1 MKKFMSFVALAG
13 IVLAAGPWV
22 FSDFWLS
29 LALTCMMYSVLAVSW
44 AMFSGTTRYLS
55 LATSALFGL
64 GTYTTAMAMGHLP
77 WPLLIACGG
86 LVSALF
92 ALLVGAAVLHL
103 RGTYFAVLTFGLGEL
118 VRHSVTYTEKSVFGT
133 VGRVLTDVPSSELLY
148 WTMLVL
154 ALLAVVAYR
163 LVSVSRLG
171 MAMRAIGADEQ
182 RAATFGVH
190 TRAVKLIGF
199 ALSAWFAG
207 AVGAAMAVRW
217 TYVDPHSA
225 FSPLIGFQTV
235 LIAMIGGATTL
246 RGPVIA
252 AIALSLLS
260 DALRL
265 NFPHAYLILLGLLL
279 ILCVLYIPGGIASI
293 RWSHI
298 LGRSLRTKGDVRLVA
313 KKETA

>member
-1 MKKFMSFVALAG
+1 MSLLAVAG
-13 IVLAAGPWV
+13 VVLAAGPWV

-29 LALTCMMYSVLAVSW
+29 LAMTCMMYSALAVSW

-64 GTYTTAMAMGHLP
+64 GTYTTAMAMQHLP
-77 WPLLIACGG
+77 WPLLIAGGG

-92 ALLVGAAVLHL
+92 ALLVGSAVMHL

-118 VRHSVTYTEKSVFGT
+118 VRHSITYTEKSVFGT
-133 VGRVLTDVPSSELLY
+133 VGRVLTEVPSNETLY

-154 ALLAVVAYR
+154 ALLAIVTYK

-171 MAMRAIGADEQ
+171 MAMRGIGADEQ
-182 RAATFGVH
+182 RAATFGVN
-190 TRAVKLIGF
+190 TRATKLIGF

-217 TYVDPHSA
+217 TYIDPHSA

-235 LIAMIGGATTL
+235 LIAMIGGATTW

-252 AIALSLLS
+252 AIGLSLLS

-265 NFPHAYLILLGLLL
+265 NFPHAYLIILGVLL
-279 ILCVLYIPGGIASI
+279 IVCVLFIPGGIASI
-293 RWSHI
+293 QWKK
-298 LGRSLRTKGDVRLVA
+298 LFGRQGGGLVA
-313 KKETA
+313 GQKEAA

>member
-1 MKKFMSFVALAG
+1 MKKFMGLVVAAG
-13 IVLAAGPWV
+13 LVLAAGPWV

-29 LALTCMMYSVLAVSW
+29 LAMTCMMYTALAVSW

-64 GTYTTAMAMGHLP
+64 GTYTTAMAMQHLP
-77 WPLLIACGG
+77 WPLLVVAGG

-133 VGRVLTDVPSSELLY
+133 VGRVLMEVPSNEVLY

-154 ALLAVVAYR
+154 ALLAVVTYK
-163 LVSVSRLG
+163 LVAASRLG
-171 MAMRAIGADEQ
+171 MAMRGIGADEQ
-182 RAATFGVH
+182 RAATFGVN
-190 TRAVKLIGF
+190 TRATKLAGF

-217 TYVDPHSA
+217 TYIDPHSA

-235 LIAMIGGATTL
+235 LIAMIGGATTW

-252 AIALSLLS
+252 AIGLSLLS

-265 NFPHAYLILLGLLL
+265 NFPHAYLIILGVLL
-279 ILCVLYIPGGIASI
+279 IVCVLFIPGGIASI
-293 RWSHI
+293 RWRRGAAKHEAA
-298 LGRSLRTKGDVRLVA
+298 VA
-313 KKETA
+313 AGSKEAT

>member
-1 MKKFMSFVALAG
+1 MSLVAAAG
-13 IVLAAGPWV
+13 ILLAAGPWV
-22 FSDFWLS
+22 LSDFWLS
-29 LALTCMMYSVLAVSW
+29 LAMTCMMYSALAVSW

-64 GTYTTAMAMGHLP
+64 GTYTTAMAMQHLP
-77 WPLLIACGG
+77 WPLLIIGGG

-92 ALLVGAAVLHL
+92 ALLVGAAVMHL

-118 VRHSVTYTEKSVFGT
+118 VRHSITYTEKSVFGT
-133 VGRVLTDVPSSELLY
+133 VGRVLTEVPSNETLY

-154 ALLAVVAYR
+154 ALLSIVTYK
-163 LVSVSRLG
+163 LVSASRLG
-171 MAMRAIGADEQ
+171 MAMRGIGADEQ
-182 RAATFGVH
+182 RAATFGVN
-190 TRAVKLIGF
+190 TRATKLAGF

-217 TYVDPHSA
+217 TYIDPHSA

-235 LIAMIGGATTL
+235 LIAMIGGATTW

-252 AIALSLLS
+252 AIGLSLLS

-265 NFPHAYLILLGLLL
+265 NFPHAYLIILGVLL
-279 ILCVLYIPGGIASI
+279 IVCVLFIPGGLASI
-293 RWSHI
+293 RWKKIFNRNH
-298 LGRSLRTKGDVRLVA
+298 GGLVA
-313 KKETA
+313 GHKEAA

>member
-1 MKKFMSFVALAG
+1 MKKFMGYVAAAG

-22 FSDFWLS
+22 FSEFWLS
-29 LALTCMMYSVLAVSW
+29 LAMTCLMYSALAVSW

-64 GTYTTAMAMGHLP
+64 GTYTTAMAMQHLP
-77 WPLLIACGG
+77 WPLLVLAGG

-133 VGRVLTDVPSSELLY
+133 VGRVLMEVPSNEVLY

-154 ALLAVVAYR
+154 ALLAVVTYKV
-163 LVSVSRLG
+163 VSNSRLG
-171 MAMRAIGADEQ
+171 MAMRGIGADEQ
-182 RAATFGVH
+182 RAATFGVN
-190 TRAVKLIGF
+190 TRATKLMGF

-217 TYVDPHSA
+217 TYIDPHSA
-225 FSPLIGFQTV
+225 FNPLIGFQTV
-235 LIAMIGGATTL
+235 LIAMIGGATTW

-252 AIALSLLS
+252 AIGLSLLS

-265 NFPHAYLILLGLLL
+265 NFPHAYLIILGVLL
-279 ILCVLYIPGGIASI
+279 IVCVLFIPGGIASI
-293 RWSHI
+293 RWRKRPADQDAALASA
-298 LGRSLRTKGDVRLVA
+298 S
-313 KKETA
+313 KEAA

>member
-1 MKKFMSFVALAG
+1 MKKFMSYAAVAG

-29 LALTCMMYSVLAVSW
+29 LAMTCMMYSALAVSW

-64 GTYTTAMAMGHLP
+64 GTYTTAMAMQHLP
-77 WPLLIACGG
+77 WPLLIVAGG

-118 VRHSVTYTEKSVFGT
+118 VRHAITYTEKSVFGT
-133 VGRVLTDVPSSELLY
+133 VGRVLTEVPSNDVLY

-154 ALLAVVAYR
+154 ALLAIVTYK
-163 LVSVSRLG
+163 LVSASRLG
-171 MAMRAIGADEQ
+171 MAMRGIGADEQ
-182 RAATFGVH
+182 RAATFGVN
-190 TRAVKLIGF
+190 TRACKLAGF

-217 TYVDPHSA
+217 TYIDPHSA
-225 FSPLIGFQTV
+225 FNPLIGFQTV
-235 LIAMIGGATTL
+235 LIAMIGGATTW
-246 RGPVIA
+246 RGPVAA
-252 AIALSLLS
+252 AIGLSLLS

-265 NFPHAYLILLGLLL
+265 NFPHAYLIILGVLL
-279 ILCVLYIPGGIASI
+279 IVCVLFIPGGLASI
-293 RWSHI
+293 PWRRRF
-298 LGRSLRTKGDVRLVA
+298 GRNDGGLVA
-313 KKETA
+313 KPGEAA

>member
-1 MKKFMSFVALAG
+1 MSFVALAG

-29 LALTCMMYSVLAVSW
+29 LAMTCMMYSALAVSW

-64 GTYTTAMAMGHLP
+64 GTYTTAMAMQHLP
-77 WPLLIACGG
+77 WPLLIAAGG

-92 ALLVGAAVLHL
+92 ALLVSAAVFHL

-118 VRHSVTYTEKSVFGT
+118 VRHSITYTEKSVFGT
-133 VGRVLTDVPSSELLY
+133 VGRVLTEVPSNEILY

-154 ALLAVVAYR
+154 ALLAIVTYK

-171 MAMRAIGADEQ
+171 MAMRGIGADEQ
-182 RAATFGVH
+182 RAATFGVN
-190 TRAVKLIGF
+190 TRVTKLAGF

-217 TYVDPHSA
+217 TYIDPHSA

-235 LIAMIGGATTL
+235 LIAMIGGATTW

-252 AIALSLLS
+252 AIGLSLLS

-265 NFPHAYLILLGLLL
+265 NFPHAYLVILGVLL
-279 ILCVLYIPGGIASI
+279 IVCVLFIPGGIASI
-293 RWSHI
+293 KWKNLFR
-298 LGRSLRTKGDVRLVA
+298 RSDGGLVA
-313 KKETA
+313 GHKEAA

>member
-1 MKKFMSFVALAG
+1 MKTFMSLVAAAG

-29 LALTCMMYSVLAVSW
+29 LAMTCMMYSALAVSW

-64 GTYTTAMAMGHLP
+64 GTYTTAMAMQHLP
-77 WPLLIACGG
+77 WPLLIFAGG

-92 ALLVGAAVLHL
+92 ALLVGAAVMHL

-118 VRHSVTYTEKSVFGT
+118 VRHSITYTEKSVFGT
-133 VGRVLTDVPSSELLY
+133 VGRVLTEVPSNETLY
-148 WTMLVL
+148 WTMLAL
-154 ALLAVVAYR
+154 ALLAIVTYK
-163 LVSVSRLG
+163 LVSASRLG
-171 MAMRAIGADEQ
+171 MAMRGIGADEQ
-182 RAATFGVH
+182 RAATFGVN
-190 TRAVKLIGF
+190 TRATKLIGF

-217 TYVDPHSA
+217 TYIDPHSA

-235 LIAMIGGATTL
+235 LIAMIGGATTW

-252 AIALSLLS
+252 AIGLSLLS

-265 NFPHAYLILLGLLL
+265 NFPHAYLIILGVLL
-279 ILCVLYIPGGIASI
+279 IVCVLFIPGGIASI
-293 RWSHI
+293 QWKR
-298 LGRSLRTKGDVRLVA
+298 LFGRNHGGMVA
-313 KKETA
+313 GQKEAA

>member
-1 MKKFMSFVALAG
+1 MKTFMSFVAAAG

-29 LALTCMMYSVLAVSW
+29 LAMTCMMYSALAVSW

-64 GTYTTAMAMGHLP
+64 GTYTTAMAMQHLP
-77 WPLLIACGG
+77 WPLLIAAGG
-86 LVSALF
+86 LVPALF

-118 VRHSVTYTEKSVFGT
+118 VRHSITYTEKSVFGT
-133 VGRVLTDVPSSELLY
+133 VGRVLTEVPSNDVLY

-154 ALLAVVAYR
+154 ALLAIVTYK

-171 MAMRAIGADEQ
+171 MAMRGIGADEQ
-182 RAATFGVH
+182 RAATFGVN
-190 TRAVKLIGF
+190 TRAVKLVGF

-217 TYVDPHSA
+217 TYIDPHSA

-235 LIAMIGGATTL
+235 LIAMIGGATTW

-252 AIALSLLS
+252 AVGLSLLS

-265 NFPHAYLILLGLLL
+265 NFPHAYLIILGVLL
-279 ILCVLYIPGGIASI
+279 IVCVLFIPGGIASI
-293 RWSHI
+293 RWKKLFS
-298 LGRSLRTKGDVRLVA
+298 RSDGGLVA
-313 KKETA
+313 GHKEAA

>member
-1 MKKFMSFVALAG
+1 MKKFIGFVAAAG
-13 IVLAAGPWV
+13 MVLAAGPWL
-22 FSDFWLS
+22 FSDYWLS
-29 LALTCMMYSVLAVSW
+29 LAMTCMMYAALAVSW

-64 GTYTTAMAMGHLP
+64 GTYTTAMAMQHLP
-77 WPLLIACGG
+77 WPLLVVAGG

-133 VGRVLTDVPSSELLY
+133 VGRVLMEVPSNEVLY

-154 ALLAVVAYR
+154 ALLAVVTYK

-171 MAMRAIGADEQ
+171 MAMRGIGADEQ
-182 RAATFGVH
+182 RAATFGVN
-190 TRAVKLIGF
+190 TRATKLAGF

-217 TYVDPHSA
+217 TYIDPHSA

-235 LIAMIGGATTL
+235 LIAMIGGATTW

-252 AIALSLLS
+252 AIGLSLLS

-265 NFPHAYLILLGLLL
+265 NFPHAYLIILGVLL
-279 ILCVLYIPGGIASI
+279 IVCVLFIPGGIASI
-293 RWSHI
+293 RWKRPVKNAA
-298 LGRSLRTKGDVRLVA
+298 GPVTA
-313 KKETA
+313 KKEAT

>member
-1 MKKFMSFVALAG
+1 MKTFMSLVAAAG

-22 FSDFWLS
+22 LSDFWLS
-29 LALTCMMYSVLAVSW
+29 LAMTCMMYSALAVSW

-64 GTYTTAMAMGHLP
+64 GTYTTAMAMQHLP
-77 WPLLIACGG
+77 WPLLIIGGG

-92 ALLVGAAVLHL
+92 ALLVGAAVMHL

-118 VRHSVTYTEKSVFGT
+118 VRHSITYTEKSVFGT
-133 VGRVLTDVPSSELLY
+133 VGRVLTEVPSNETLY

-154 ALLAVVAYR
+154 ALLAIVTYK

-171 MAMRAIGADEQ
+171 MAMRGIGADEQ
-182 RAATFGVH
+182 RAATFGVN
-190 TRAVKLIGF
+190 TRATKLAGF

-217 TYVDPHSA
+217 TYIDPHSA

-235 LIAMIGGATTL
+235 LIAMIGGATTW

-252 AIALSLLS
+252 AIGLSLLS

-265 NFPHAYLILLGLLL
+265 NFPHAYLIILGVLL
-279 ILCVLYIPGGIASI
+279 IVCVLFIPGGIASI
-293 RWSHI
+293 RWKK
-298 LGRSLRTKGDVRLVA
+298 LFGRNHGGLVA
-313 KKETA
+313 GHKEAA

>member
-1 MKKFMSFVALAG
+1 MKKFIGYAAAAG

-29 LALTCMMYSVLAVSW
+29 LAMTCMMYSTLAVSW

-64 GTYTTAMAMGHLP
+64 GTYTTAMAMQHLP
-77 WPLLIACGG
+77 WPLLIAAGG

-92 ALLVGAAVLHL
+92 ALLAGAAVLHL

-118 VRHSVTYTEKSVFGT
+118 VRHSITYTEKSVFGT
-133 VGRVLTDVPSSELLY
+133 VGRVLAEVPSNDLLY
-148 WTMLVL
+148 WTMLAL
-154 ALLAVVAYR
+154 ALLAVVTYE
-163 LVSVSRLG
+163 LVAASRLG
-171 MAMRAIGADEQ
+171 MAMRGIGADEQ
-182 RAATFGVH
+182 RAATFGVD
-190 TRAVKLIGF
+190 TRAVKLAGF

-217 TYVDPHSA
+217 TYIDPHSA
-225 FSPLIGFQTV
+225 FNPLIGFQTV
-235 LIAMIGGATTL
+235 LIAMIGGATTW

-252 AIALSLLS
+252 AIGLSLLS

-265 NFPHAYLILLGLLL
+265 NFPHAYLIILGVLL
-279 ILCVLYIPGGIASI
+279 IVCVLFIPGGLASI
-293 RWSHI
+293 PWRRRPGPEPRG
-298 LGRSLRTKGDVRLVA
+298 LPAGR
-313 KKETA
+313 KEAA

>member
-1 MKKFMSFVALAG
+1 MKTFMGWIAAAG

-29 LALTCMMYSVLAVSW
+29 LAMTCLMYAALAVSW

-64 GTYTTAMAMGHLP
+64 GTYTTAMALQHLP
-77 WPLLIACGG
+77 WPLLVIAGG
-86 LVSALF
+86 LVAALF

-133 VGRVLTDVPSSELLY
+133 VGRVLMEVPSNEVLY

-154 ALLAVVAYR
+154 ALLAVVTYK
-163 LVSVSRLG
+163 LVASSRLG
-171 MAMRAIGADEQ
+171 MAMRGIGADEQ
-182 RAATFGVH
+182 RAATFGVNA
-190 TRAVKLIGF
+190 RATKLMGF

-217 TYVDPHSA
+217 TYIDPHSA

-235 LIAMIGGATTL
+235 LIAMIGGATTW

-252 AIALSLLS
+252 AIGLSLLS

-265 NFPHAYLILLGLLL
+265 NFPHAYLIILGVLL
-279 ILCVLYIPGGIASI
+279 IVCVLFIPGGIASI
-293 RWSHI
+293 RWKR
-298 LGRSLRTKGDVRLVA
+298 GTAKPAAVATAA
-313 KKETA
+313 KKEAT

>member
-1 MKKFMSFVALAG
+1 MKKFMSLVAMAG

-29 LALTCMMYSVLAVSW
+29 LAMTCMMYSALAVSW

-64 GTYTTAMAMGHLP
+64 GTYTTAMAMQHLP
-77 WPLLIACGG
+77 WPLLIAAGG

-92 ALLVGAAVLHL
+92 ALLVGTAVLHL

-118 VRHSVTYTEKSVFGT
+118 VRHSITYTEKSVFGT
-133 VGRVLTDVPSSELLY
+133 VGRVLTEVPSNEVLY

-154 ALLAVVAYR
+154 ALLAIITYK

-171 MAMRAIGADEQ
+171 MAMRGIGADEQ
-182 RAATFGVH
+182 RAATFGVN
-190 TRAVKLIGF
+190 TRVTKLAGF

-217 TYVDPHSA
+217 TYIDPHSA
-225 FSPLIGFQTV
+225 FNPLIGFQTV
-235 LIAMIGGATTL
+235 LIAMIGGATTW
-246 RGPVIA
+246 RGPVVA
-252 AIALSLLS
+252 AIGLSLLS

-265 NFPHAYLILLGLLL
+265 NFPHAYLIILGVLL
-279 ILCVLYIPGGIASI
+279 IVCVLFIPGGIASI
-293 RWSHI
+293 QWRRLFARKSD
-298 LGRSLRTKGDVRLVA
+298 GGLVA
-313 KKETA
+313 GHKEAA